1 MATPEQSRERTRAK
15 RQLVVYET
23 ITALVESA
31 SLIDAAPR
39 MLSAICEALGWEY
52 GAFWIVDLS
61 TNVLRPIGSWH
72 PSDLQF
78 DEFESTSRKMTFVRG
93 TGLPGRVWASG
104 EPAWI
109 PDVVYDTN
117 FPRSPIAQRVG
128 LHAAFGFPIR
138 RGLEVLGVMEFFSR
152 EIREPDEE
160 LLGMLTTVGSQIGLF
175 VDRKRAE
182 EELDRLFTIS
192 LDLLC
197 FVTMEGR
204 FARVNPAWQRVLGF
218 SQADIQGRH
227 FQAFVHPDDHAASL
241 GAMANLAR
249 GSTLSAFENRYRCK
263 DGSYKWLEWTAA
275 PLSDLGLVFA
285 AGRDVSDRRRAD
297 EALKDYA
304 HQMEVAHRE
313 QEENA
318 ERLAQ
323 LVKELEVAK
332 RRAEDATV
340 AKSEFLANMSH
351 EIRTPMNAVIG
362 MTDLALRTRLTK
374 TQRDYL
380 ETVKSSAEALLS
392 LINDILDFS
401 KIEARRLAL
410 THVSFDFRD
419 TLEDAV
425 RLLAPRAHEKNL
437 ELLCRISPD
446 VPGALIGDPGRLR
459 QIIINLVGNAIK
471 FTDRGEVIVDAVLD
485 HRANA
490 DVLLRFTVSDT
501 GIGIAADKQ
510 WEIFGPF
517 VQADASTTRRY
528 GGTGL
533 GLAISTQLVELM
545 GGRIWLQ
552 SELGKGSAFHFAA
565 RFGVAD
571 TPVERPAQRADAD
584 LRDLRVLVVDDNATN
599 RRILEE
605 MVASWR
611 MTPMSAAS
619 AAAALDALRGASQAG
634 SPFQLVLTDALMPD
648 VDGFGLARLIA
659 KDNRLAGTKLIMLTS
674 ASLPDGPAR
683 ARDAGIS
690 AYVTKPVK
698 HSDLLEAI
706 VALFNQ
712 PEEVTLRPPGGGTRA
727 PRVDRRRI
735 LVAEDNAVNRRLVVT
750 LLRTRGHNVV
760 VAENG
765 RQAVA
770 RAARQ
775 HFDAILM
782 DVQMPEM
789 SGLEATAAIRDREKG
804 TGGRV
809 PIIAMTA
816 HAMTGDR
823 ERCLDAGMDA
833 HLPKPLRPEE
843 LFETL
848 DAFLQ
853 REGQAAGPNSPVDQ
867 APKLDEAQGLDVS
880 ALLASVG
887 GSAKLLRE
895 VVDVYLADTPA
906 RVAEIRRAA
915 DAGDASALADA
926 AHALKGSV
934 GMFLR
939 GGAYETTRRLE
950 MGARSGNMAGV
961 GELCG
966 ELERE
971 IAALATGLAALR
983 VQLQHPGKASD

>member
-78 DEFESTSRKMTFVRG
+78 DEFESTSQKMTFVRG

-109 PDVVYDTN
+109 PDVVCDTN

-241 GAMANLAR
+241 GAMANLAK

-410 THVSFDFRD
+410 NHVSFDFRD

-823 ERCLDAGMDA
+823 QRCLDAGMDA

-983 VQLQHPGKASD
+983 VQLQHPGKTSD

>member
-78 DEFESTSRKMTFVRG
+78 DEFESTSQKMTFVRG

-109 PDVVYDTN
+109 PDVVCDTN

-241 GAMANLAR
+241 GAMANLAK

-410 THVSFDFRD
+410 NHVSFDFRD

-853 REGQAAGPNSPVDQ
+853 REDQAASPNSPVDQ

>member
-109 PDVVYDTN
+109 PDVVCDTN

-241 GAMANLAR
+241 GAMANLAK

-410 THVSFDFRD
+410 NHVSFDFRD

-565 RFGVAD
+565 RFAVAD
-571 TPVERPAQRADAD
+571 TPVEQPSQRADAD

-983 VQLQHPGKASD
+983 VQLQHPGKTSD

>member
-78 DEFESTSRKMTFVRG
+78 DEFESTSQKMTFVRG

-109 PDVVYDTN
+109 PDVVCDTN

-241 GAMANLAR
+241 GAMANLAK

-410 THVSFDFRD
+410 NHVSFDFRD

-983 VQLQHPGKASD
+983 VQLQHPGKTSD